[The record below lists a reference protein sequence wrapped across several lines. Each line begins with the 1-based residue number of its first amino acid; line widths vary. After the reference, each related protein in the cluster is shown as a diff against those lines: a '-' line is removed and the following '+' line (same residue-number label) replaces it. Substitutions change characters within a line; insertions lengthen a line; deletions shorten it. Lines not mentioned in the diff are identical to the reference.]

1 MASSFF
7 NVNLVKHV
15 LRENDITM
23 QLYLDQVYSG
33 QNHNQE
39 NMVPSTHPASFGL
52 IVVHDWP
59 IYDGPDPKS
68 STIVAHARGVTIQA
82 DQSTPGWYSSLN
94 IEFLDD
100 TYTS

>member
-15 LRENDITM
+15 LRENEITM

-68 STIVAHARGVTIQA
+68 STIVAHARGVTI
-82 DQSTPGWYSSLN
+82 
-94 IEFLDD
+94 
-100 TYTS
+100 